1 MRKKLTLI
9 KVGAS
14 VWEREREISYKSG
27 SEIVG
32 RERII
37 SNKLFKKPREKVS
50 ISIRNNNERRG

>member
-1 MRKKLTLI
+1 M
-9 KVGAS
+9 GAS
-14 VWEREREISYKSG
+14 VWDREREISYKSG

-37 SNKLFKKPREKVS
+37 SNKLFKKPREKGS